1 MFKLKSSALPSHQSS
16 QQLAEDFNDFFI
28 NKISDIRA
36 GLNNTE
42 AASVEDREL
51 SCSFTDFEIPSH
63 AYIVEVL
70 GSLTPKTCDLDPIPT
85 SVLKQH
91 VLELAPTIARIV
103 SASLASG
110 EFPSS
115 LKTSIV
121 RPKLKK
127 PDLDSEIY
135 QNYRPLAN
143 ISFISKVIEGKT
155 VEKQWKNRGPAFN
168 ISICEKSLTRTSVH
182 GCWSP
187 CEHYI

>member
-36 GLNNTE
+36 GLNTTE
-42 AASVEDREL
+42 AASGAFVL
-51 SCSFTDFEIPSH
+51 LFTDFELPSH
-63 AYIVEVL
+63 AYIVEVF

-91 VLELAPTIARIV
+91 VLELAPIITRIV
-103 SASLASG
+103 CASLASG

-127 PDLDSEIY
+127 PDLDSK
-135 QNYRPLAN
+135 
-143 ISFISKVIEGKT
+143 F
-155 VEKQWKNRGPAFN
+155 
-168 ISICEKSLTRTSVH
+168 TRTFDLWQTSRSLVK
-182 GCWSP
+182 S
-187 CEHYI
+187 